1 MEKNNEIVQKAEDL
15 KPKTDVQKVQ
25 KILYDLVSEHLF
37 TIDGIELQV
46 EGELPELFV
55 PKSLMIDK
63 VLQVLNEVG
72 EVLSESGDKNETD
85 NNKNQ

>member
-25 KILYDLVSEHLF
+25 KILYDLMSEHLF

-46 EGELPELFV
+46 EGEQPELFV
-55 PKSLMIDK
+55 PKSLMVDK
-63 VLQVLNEVG
+63 AIQVLNEVG
-72 EVLSESGDKNETD
+72 EFLSDDGGKNETD
-85 NNKNQ
+85 VKSNQ